1 MIGLTTKEAN
11 SLLKTYGKNEVGGR
25 EKQSA
30 FKTFLNEFTIPLIIL
45 LLFATLISF
54 ISGSYTSA
62 ILILVIIITS
72 SIIDFSIS
80 YKSQKTVDLLLS
92 KVAPEANVYRDGEI
106 VRIPVIN
113 LVPGD
118 HIVIKAGDVV
128 SADAEIIEG
137 NSLFINES
145 SLTGESLPV
154 EKPLGEKI
162 YLGSGVV
169 TGYGVAKITETGK
182 KTKFANIVL
191 LLSSKE
197 VPGEFEKGIKSF
209 SYLIMKAVVYMVIFV
224 FLINAITKGNIIE
237 SLLFSLALAVG
248 ITPELLPMIIALN
261 ISKAS
266 IRMSHK
272 GVLIKKLSVV
282 ENFGSMNVL
291 CTDKTGTL
299 TEDRIEVVK
308 YLDLDGNNSSEVL
321 RLGFANSYLHTGN
334 KTPLD
339 QAIEKYK
346 DFDLSFYKKVDE
358 IPFDFERRRDSI
370 VFTLVG
376 EHILVSKG
384 APEHILEV
392 SQIDDLSKK
401 KAIDLF
407 NNLSKEGYRVLAIGV
422 KVMEEK
428 KDSYDRK
435 DEFNLRFAGFIAFFD
450 SPKKNIKGVLDDLK
464 LKGINIKIITGDHP
478 LVALHIA
485 KEVGLDTIHIIENSK
500 IDLLSDEEL
509 KIKVNEISIFARATP
524 AQKNRIIKALQA
536 NGHVVGYMGDGIN
549 DAPALRIADV
559 GISVNNAVDVA
570 KEAADIILMKKSI
583 RELIDLVVEGR
594 KAFANTM
601 KYIYM
606 AISSNFGNMIS
617 MTISSIFLPFL
628 PMTAVQLL
636 LNNLLYESSQF
647 SLSYDNVESNY
658 LNKPKPWN
666 INFIKKFMLAFGLTS
681 TFFDLLTFAVL
692 FKVFNLVGSGFQTG
706 WFVESFITQTLVIF
720 LIRSNKSFI
729 KSEPANKIVV
739 FSMFGAVIIALG
751 IALSSLGHFFGFTPL
766 PMPVLLVIFS
776 ITICYFITVE
786 IVKKYFYRKIL
797 E

>member
-1 MIGLTTKEAN
+1 MQGLTTNEAI
-11 SLLKTYGKNEVGGR
+11 SLLKTWGKNEVEAR

-30 FKTFLNEFTIPLIIL
+30 FKTFLNEFKSPLIIL
-45 LLFATLISF
+45 LLFATVISF
-54 ISGSYTSA
+54 ISGSYIST
-62 ILILVIIITS
+62 ILILAIIFAS

-80 YKSQKTVDLLLS
+80 YKSQKTVEMLLA
-92 KVAPEANVYRDGEI
+92 KVAPEANVWRDGVVI
-106 VRIPVIN
+106 RIPVVN

-118 HIVIKAGDVV
+118 CIAIKAGDVV
-128 SADAEIIEG
+128 SADAEIVEG
-137 NSLFINES
+137 NSIFINES

-154 EKPLGEKI
+154 GKPIGEKI

-169 TGYGVAKITETGK
+169 TGYGIAKVTETGK
-182 KTKFANIVL
+182 RTKFANIVL

-197 VPGEFEKGIKSF
+197 VSSEFERGIKSF
-209 SYLIMKAVVYMVIFV
+209 SFLIMKAVVCMAVVV
-224 FLINAITKGNIIE
+224 FLVNALTKGNVIE
-237 SLLFSLALAVG
+237 SLLFALALAVG

-266 IRMSHK
+266 IKMSHK

-299 TEDRIEVVK
+299 TEDKIEVVK
-308 YLDLDGNNSSEVL
+308 YLDLDGNDSSEVL
-321 RLGFANSYLHTGN
+321 RLGFANSYLHTGT

-339 QAIEKYK
+339 EAIEKYK
-346 DFDLSFYKKVDE
+346 DFDLSFYKKVSE
-358 IPFDFERRRDSI
+358 IPFDFERRRDSV
-370 VFTLVG
+370 VFELVG
-376 EHILVSKG
+376 EHTLVSKG
-384 APEHILEV
+384 APEYILQ
-392 SQIDDLSKK
+392 SSNIDSISKQ
-401 KAIDLF
+401 KADDLF
-407 NNLSKEGYRVLAIGV
+407 NKLSKEGYRVLAIGV
-422 KVMEEK
+422 KTMTEK
-428 KDSYDRK
+428 KDSYDRN
-435 DEFNLRFAGFIAFFD
+435 DEHDLKLAGFIAFFD
-450 SPKKNIKGVLDDLK
+450 PPKKDVKEVLDELKIKG
-464 LKGINIKIITGDHP
+464 ISIKIITGDHP
-478 LVALHIA
+478 LVALHVA
-485 KEVGLDTIHIIENSK
+485 REVGLDTLHIIENSE

-549 DAPALRIADV
+549 DAPALRMADV

-570 KEAADIILMKKSI
+570 KEAADIILMKKSFS
-583 RELIDLVVEGR
+583 ELINGVIEGR
-594 KAFANTM
+594 KTFANTM
-601 KYIYM
+601 KYISM
-606 AISSNFGNMIS
+606 AVSSNFGNMIS

-647 SLSYDNVESNY
+647 SLSYDNVESEY
-658 LNKPKPWN
+658 LNKPKPWD
-666 INFIKKFMLAFGLTS
+666 IKYIKKFMFAFGLTS
-681 TFFDLLTFAVL
+681 AFYDLLTFAVL

-720 LIRSNKSFI
+720 FIRSNKSFF
-729 KSEPANKIVV
+729 KSEPAHKIVV
-739 FSMFGAVIIALG
+739 CAMFGAVIIALG

-766 PMPVLLVIFS
+766 PLVILFVIVG

-786 IVKKYFYRKIL
+786 MVKRVFYKKVL
-797 E
+797 V